1 MADFTKSTTDIIK
14 KIEKECITIETKD
27 GKRNSCLEY
36 IFFYKFCKERFAKE
50 RMVSALKKSINI
62 WSFVG
67 KTNRE
72 AMKLAKDAGFEGIE
86 LALSTEGEITMTST
100 DEELLSIKAYAEEL
114 GIRIPSLS
122 SGLCW
127 TDSLTADDPA
137 ERQRAFDMVARQLYC
152 AKMIGAE
159 TILVIPGTVSVEF
172 VPEWGVVPYDVV
184 YERALEQ
191 IKKLAPIA
199 ESCGVQI
206 GLENVWNKFLLSPL
220 EMRQFIDAV
229 GSDYVGAYFDT
240 GNVVYS
246 GYPEQW
252 IRILGKRIFKVHFK
266 DYRRN
271 PGGLN
276 AFVDL
281 LAGDVD
287 WKAVRQAFAD
297 VGYEGWAA
305 GEMIPQYAQGSDQ
318 IIYNTSAS
326 MERILRGEL

>member
-36 IFFYKFCKERFAKE
+36 IFFYKFCKVRFAKE

-172 VPEWGVVPYDVV
+172 VPEWSVVPYDVV

-326 MERILRGEL
+326 MERIMRGEL

>member
-1 MADFTKSTTDIIK
+1 M
-14 KIEKECITIETKD
+14 
-27 GKRNSCLEY
+27 
-36 IFFYKFCKERFAKE
+36 
-50 RMVSALKKSINI
+50 KKSINV

-86 LALSTEGEITMTST
+86 LALNATGDLSMESTAEDLAG
-100 DEELLSIKAYAEEL
+100 LKAYAEEL
-114 GIRIPSLS
+114 GIKIPSLS

-127 TDSLTADDPA
+127 GDSLTSDDPA
-137 ERQRAFDMVARQLYC
+137 ERQRAHDMVVQQIKC
-152 AKMIGAE
+152 AAALGAE
-159 TILVIPGTVSVEF
+159 TVLVVPGSVSVEF
-172 VPEWGVVPYDVV
+172 VPERPVIPYDVA
-184 YERALEQ
+184 YDRALEE
-191 IKKLAPIA
+191 IRKLVPVA
-199 ESCGVQI
+199 EEYGVEI
-206 GLENVWNKFLLSPL
+206 GIENVWNKMLLSPL

-229 GSDYVGAYFDT
+229 GSEKVGVYFDT

-246 GYPEQW
+246 GYPEHW
-252 IRILGKRIFKVHFK
+252 IRILGKRIKKVHFK

-287 WKAVRQAFAD
+287 WKEVMKAFED
-297 VGYEGWAA
+297 IGYDGWAA

-318 IIYNTSAS
+318 LIYNTSAS
-326 MERILRGEL
+326 MERIMRGEL

>member
-287 WKAVRQAFAD
+287 WRAVRQAFAD

>member
-1 MADFTKSTTDIIK
+1 M
-14 KIEKECITIETKD
+14 
-27 GKRNSCLEY
+27 
-36 IFFYKFCKERFAKE
+36 
-50 RMVSALKKSINI
+50 KKSINI

-86 LALSTEGEITMTST
+86 LALGTEGEITMTST

-172 VPEWGVVPYDVV
+172 VPEWSVVPYDVV

-326 MERILRGEL
+326 MERIMRGEL

>member
-1 MADFTKSTTDIIK
+1 M
-14 KIEKECITIETKD
+14 
-27 GKRNSCLEY
+27 
-36 IFFYKFCKERFAKE
+36 
-50 RMVSALKKSINI
+50 KKSINI
-62 WSFVG
+62 WSFIG
-67 KTNRE
+67 KTNKE

-86 LALSTEGEITMTST
+86 LALGGEGEITMTST

-114 GIRIPSLS
+114 GIQIPSLS

-127 TDSLTADDPA
+127 ANSLTANDPE
-137 ERQRAFDMVARQLYC
+137 ERQRAFDMVVRQLYC

-159 TILVIPGTVSVEF
+159 TILVIPGSVSVEF
-172 VPEWGVVPYDVV
+172 VPEWGVVDYDVV

-191 IKKLAPIA
+191 VKKLAVVA
-199 ESCGVQI
+199 EEYGVQI

-220 EMRQFIDAV
+220 EMRSFIDAV
-229 GSDYVGAYFDT
+229 GSPWVGSYFDT

-252 IRILGKRIFKVHFK
+252 IKILGKRIFKVHFK

-287 WKAVRQAFAD
+287 WKAVRAAFEAI
-297 VGYEGWAA
+297 GYEGWAA

-318 IIYNTSAS
+318 LIYNTSAS
-326 MERILRGEL
+326 MERIMRGEL

>member
-1 MADFTKSTTDIIK
+1 M
-14 KIEKECITIETKD
+14 
-27 GKRNSCLEY
+27 
-36 IFFYKFCKERFAKE
+36 
-50 RMVSALKKSINI
+50 KKSINI
-62 WSFVG
+62 WSFIG
-67 KTNRE
+67 KTNKE

-86 LALSTEGEITMTST
+86 LALGADGEISMTST

-114 GIRIPSLS
+114 GIKIPSLS

-127 TDSLTADDPA
+127 ANSLTANDP
-137 ERQRAFDMVARQLYC
+137 EEHQRAFDMVVRQLYC

-159 TILVIPGTVSVEF
+159 TILVIPGSVSVEF
-172 VPEWGVVPYDVV
+172 VPEWSVVDYDVV
-184 YERALEQ
+184 YDRALEQ
-191 IKKLAPIA
+191 MKKLAPIA
-199 ESCGVQI
+199 AEYGVQI

-220 EMRQFIDAV
+220 EMRNFIDAV
-229 GSDYVGAYFDT
+229 GSEWVGSYFDT

-252 IRILGKRIFKVHFK
+252 IKILGKRIFKVHFK

-287 WKAVRQAFAD
+287 WKAVRAAFEAI
-297 VGYEGWAA
+297 GYEGWAA

-318 IIYNTSAS
+318 LIYNTSAS
-326 MERILRGEL
+326 MERIMRGEL

>member
-1 MADFTKSTTDIIK
+1 MK
-14 KIEKECITIETKD
+14 K
-27 GKRNSCLEY
+27 G
-36 IFFYKFCKERFAKE
+36 
-50 RMVSALKKSINI
+50 INI

-67 KTNRE
+67 KTNKQ

-86 LALSTEGEITMTST
+86 LALSTDGEISMTST

-114 GIRIPSLS
+114 GIQIPSLS

-127 TDSLTADDPA
+127 TNSLTSNDPA
-137 ERQRAFDMVARQLYC
+137 ERQRAFDMVVRQLYC

-159 TILVIPGTVSVEF
+159 TILVIPGSVSVEF
-172 VPEWGVVPYDVV
+172 VPEWGVVDYDVV
-184 YERALEQ
+184 WERALEQ
-191 IKKLAPIA
+191 LKKLAPIA
-199 ESCGVQI
+199 EEMGVQI

-220 EMRQFIDAV
+220 EMRNFIDAV
-229 GSDYVGAYFDT
+229 GSKWVGAYLDT

-252 IRILGKRIFKVHFK
+252 IKILGERIFKVHFK

-287 WKAVRQAFAD
+287 WKAVRAAFEA
-297 VGYEGWAA
+297 VGYTGWAA

-326 MERILRGEL
+326 MECIMRGEL

>member
-1 MADFTKSTTDIIK
+1 M
-14 KIEKECITIETKD
+14 
-27 GKRNSCLEY
+27 
-36 IFFYKFCKERFAKE
+36 
-50 RMVSALKKSINI
+50 KKSINI
-62 WSFVG
+62 WSFIG
-67 KTNRE
+67 KTNKE

-86 LALSTEGEITMTST
+86 LALGADGEISMTST

-114 GIRIPSLS
+114 GIKIPSLS

-127 TDSLTADDPA
+127 ANSLTANDPA
-137 ERQRAFDMVARQLYC
+137 ERQRAFDMVVRQLYC

-159 TILVIPGTVSVEF
+159 TILVIPGSVSVEF
-172 VPEWGVVPYDVV
+172 VPEWGVVDYDVV
-184 YERALEQ
+184 WDRALEQ
-191 IKKLAPIA
+191 MKKLAPIA
-199 ESCGVQI
+199 AEYGVQI

-220 EMRQFIDAV
+220 EMRNFIDAV
-229 GSDYVGAYFDT
+229 GSEWVGSYFDT
-240 GNVVYS
+240 GNVVCS

-252 IRILGKRIFKVHFK
+252 IKILGKRIFKVHFK

-287 WKAVRQAFAD
+287 WKAVRAAFEA

-318 IIYNTSAS
+318 LIYNTSAS
-326 MERILRGEL
+326 MERIMRGEL

>member
-1 MADFTKSTTDIIK
+1 M
-14 KIEKECITIETKD
+14 
-27 GKRNSCLEY
+27 
-36 IFFYKFCKERFAKE
+36 
-50 RMVSALKKSINI
+50 KKSINI
-62 WSFVG
+62 WSFIE
-67 KTNRE
+67 KTNKQS
-72 AMKLAKDAGFEGIE
+72 MKLAKEAGFEGIE
-86 LALSTEGEITMTST
+86 LALSGEGEISMTST

-114 GIRIPSLS
+114 GIKIPSLS

-127 TDSLTADDPA
+127 ANSLTANDPD
-137 ERQRAFDMVARQLYC
+137 ERQRAFDMVVRQLYC

-159 TILVIPGTVSVEF
+159 TILVIPGSVSVEF
-172 VPEWGVVPYDVV
+172 VPEWGVVDYDMVW
-184 YERALEQ
+184 ERALEQ
-191 IKKLAPIA
+191 MKKLAPIA
-199 ESCGVQI
+199 EEMGVQI

-220 EMRQFIDAV
+220 EMRNFIDAV
-229 GSDYVGAYFDT
+229 GSDWVGAYFDT

-252 IRILGKRIFKVHFK
+252 IKILGKRIFKVHFK

-287 WKAVRQAFAD
+287 WKAVRAAFEEI
-297 VGYEGWAA
+297 GYEGWVA

-318 IIYNTSAS
+318 LIYNTSAS
-326 MERILRGEL
+326 MERIMRGEL

>member
-1 MADFTKSTTDIIK
+1 M
-14 KIEKECITIETKD
+14 
-27 GKRNSCLEY
+27 
-36 IFFYKFCKERFAKE
+36 
-50 RMVSALKKSINI
+50 KKSINI

-67 KTNRE
+67 KNNKQ

-86 LALSTEGEITMTST
+86 LALGGEGEITMTST
-100 DEELLSIKAYAEEL
+100 DEELLSIRSYAEEL
-114 GIRIPSLS
+114 GIKIPSLS

-127 TDSLTADDPA
+127 ANSLTANDPD
-137 ERQRAFDMVARQLYC
+137 ERQRAFDMVVRQLYC

-159 TILVIPGTVSVEF
+159 TILVIPGSVSVEF
-172 VPEWGVVPYDVV
+172 VPEWGVVDYDVV
-184 YERALEQ
+184 WERALEQ
-191 IKKLAPIA
+191 MKKLAPIA
-199 ESCGVQI
+199 EEMGVQI

-220 EMRQFIDAV
+220 EMRNFIDAV
-229 GSDYVGAYFDT
+229 GSDWVGAYFDT

-252 IRILGKRIFKVHFK
+252 IKILGKRIFKVHFK

-281 LAGDVD
+281 LSGDVD
-287 WKAVRQAFAD
+287 WKAVRAAFEAI
-297 VGYEGWAA
+297 GYEGWVA

-318 IIYNTSAS
+318 LIYNTSAS
-326 MERILRGEL
+326 MERIMRGEL

>member
-1 MADFTKSTTDIIK
+1 M
-14 KIEKECITIETKD
+14 
-27 GKRNSCLEY
+27 
-36 IFFYKFCKERFAKE
+36 
-50 RMVSALKKSINI
+50 KKSINI
-62 WSFVG
+62 WSFIG
-67 KTNRE
+67 KTNKE
-72 AMKLAKDAGFEGIE
+72 AMKLAKDAGFESIE
-86 LALSTEGEITMTST
+86 LALGADGEISMTST

-114 GIRIPSLS
+114 GIKIPSLS

-127 TDSLTADDPA
+127 ANSLTANDPA
-137 ERQRAFDMVARQLYC
+137 ERQRAFDMVVRQLYC

-159 TILVIPGTVSVEF
+159 TILVIPGSVSVEF
-172 VPEWGVVPYDVV
+172 VPEWGVVDYDVV
-184 YERALEQ
+184 WDRALEQ
-191 IKKLAPIA
+191 MKKLAPIA
-199 ESCGVQI
+199 AEYGVQI

-220 EMRQFIDAV
+220 EMRNFIDAV
-229 GSDYVGAYFDT
+229 GSEWVGSYFDT

-252 IRILGKRIFKVHFK
+252 IKILGKRIFKVHFK

-287 WKAVRQAFAD
+287 WKAVRAAFEA

-318 IIYNTSAS
+318 LIYNTSAS
-326 MERILRGEL
+326 MERIMRGEL

>member
-1 MADFTKSTTDIIK
+1 M
-14 KIEKECITIETKD
+14 
-27 GKRNSCLEY
+27 
-36 IFFYKFCKERFAKE
+36 
-50 RMVSALKKSINI
+50 KKSINI

-287 WKAVRQAFAD
+287 WRAVRQAFAD

-305 GEMIPQYAQGSDQ
+305 GEMIRQYAQGSDQ

>member
-1 MADFTKSTTDIIK
+1 
-14 KIEKECITIETKD
+14 
-27 GKRNSCLEY
+27 
-36 IFFYKFCKERFAKE
+36 
-50 RMVSALKKSINI
+50 MVSALKKSINI

-72 AMKLAKDAGFEGIE
+72 AMKLAKGAGIEGSE

-172 VPEWGVVPYDVV
+172 VPEWSVVPYDVV

-287 WKAVRQAFAD
+287 WRAVRQAFAD